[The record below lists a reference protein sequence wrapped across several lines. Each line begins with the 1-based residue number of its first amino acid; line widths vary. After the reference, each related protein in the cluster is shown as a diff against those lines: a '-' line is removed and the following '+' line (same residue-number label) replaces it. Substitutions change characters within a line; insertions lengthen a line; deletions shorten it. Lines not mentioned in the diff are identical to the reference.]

1 MSLEF
6 KVNKY
11 HPDKT
16 DQIITQIFYTADW
29 EKHKLVL
36 ESSIPYNHIYIYD
49 KNEKEELSMTL
60 SESQTT
66 MILSALMCGKKG
78 AKIDD
83 IQMGTASGFLDV
95 DYHISVT
102 PVELGCR
109 VHIWDTVMEA
119 FGYPKSLIDFTISKS
134 ELADIIVPLK
144 WTLVYYAENTDVWN
158 EREAIRK
165 EIILKPDS
173 SD

>member
-1 MSLEF
+1 
-6 KVNKY
+6 
-11 HPDKT
+11 
-16 DQIITQIFYTADW
+16 
-29 EKHKLVL
+29 
-36 ESSIPYNHIYIYD
+36 
-49 KNEKEELSMTL
+49 MTL

-78 AKIDD
+78 AKIED

-102 PVELGCR
+102 PVELDCR

-119 FGYPKSLIDFTISKS
+119 FGYPKTLIDFTISKS

-144 WTLVYYAENTDVWN
+144 WTLVYYAENTDVWD